1 MMTCDNPR
9 GSPAEGSKRS
19 LPPSNSLPPWPV
31 NVGALQRLCRLI
43 VNCAMTRMVHFR
55 SIDSDVVYT

>member
-19 LPPSNSLPPWPV
+19 LPLSYSLPPWPV

-43 VNCAMTRMVHFR
+43 VTCAKAIIRKYGPFLF
-55 SIDSDVVYT
+55 D